1 MFGHKTAP
9 INPKTINWSN
19 ARKMLETASNAGHTV
34 SMINLAGFY
43 MDGTKGVDIDHVK
56 AHGLFLSV
64 SYILLFINVK
74 KYQTIFEQVDVQ
86 PSPYSIVIIVII
98 LFLSLFF
105 F

>member
-74 KYQTIFEQVDVQ
+74 KISNSF
-86 PSPYSIVIIVII
+86 
-98 LFLSLFF
+98 
-105 F
+105 

>member
-1 MFGHKTAP
+1 MFLLYPYLLLYYITLRKHAVAAIAEVTMFGHKTAP

-64 SYILLFINVK
+64 SYILL
-74 KYQTIFEQVDVQ
+74 
-86 PSPYSIVIIVII
+86 IIT
-98 LFLSLFF
+98 
-105 F
+105 